1 MTVNESALVSAL
13 YQISYGR
20 VQKGFCEMTTR
31 SLFRFTPQ
39 ALSQHKKSLW
49 RLALGLGA
57 LAMLLLLVP
66 LTTPV
71 AHAAFPGTNGK
82 IVFSSN
88 RDGNEEIY
96 TMNPD
101 GSNVTRLTNNSAN
114 DQYPSW
120 SADGTKIVF
129 DSNRDGNFEIYVMDA
144 DGSNQ
149 TRLTSNSSLDAIP
162 SWSPGGNKILFYSNR
177 DGNDE
182 IYVMNSDGTSQTN
195 CTNNSASD
203 VQAVWSPDGTKIAF
217 ESTRSGS
224 AQVFTMNANCSNVT
238 QRTSSGSNGGA
249 DWSPDGSQIAFH
261 SNRDANYEVY
271 KMNAD
276 GTSQTRLTTDGA
288 AEDSPVW
295 SPDGTQI
302 AFRSVRDGNQEVY
315 TMNAD
320 GTSQTNR
327 TSNSASDGDP
337 SWQPIFNLAVNPTKP
352 LVQEGSTTVISIYLN
367 SVSNVYG
374 YQFEVNYDSSKVSA
388 VGAFNNTFFDTTTD
402 ASVPSGWN
410 AACASGVC
418 KFAASKVS
426 PATAINGFGKIAQIT
441 FTGISAG
448 NFALSFSSNI
458 LSDPEAATISH
469 TSNSATVVVYGTAT
483 VNGTVNLQG
492 RTTPGDASG
501 TVTLSDQSGDFL
513 PTTVNFGPSN
523 GNFSATVPAL
533 AGGTTYDVLGAHSL
547 YLKNAY
553 TGLAVTAGGTFN
565 PSPATTK
572 LFGGDANNDGSI
584 GLGDL
589 TCIGGAFGG
598 APVVCGTTGS
608 SDINADSTT
617 NILDLVLTGGNY
629 GKSGTQMW

>member
-1 MTVNESALVSAL
+1 MKNMNFYPQSKN
-13 YQISYGR
+13 GR
-20 VQKGFCEMTTR
+20 F
-31 SLFRFTPQ
+31 SF
-39 ALSQHKKSLW
+39 A
-49 RLALGLGA
+49 RLAL
-57 LAMLLLLVP
+57 MSLLLALVLLIAP
-66 LTTPV
+66 LATPR
-71 AHAAFPGTNGK
+71 AHASFPGPNGK

-129 DSNRDGNFEIYVMDA
+129 DSNRDGNFEIYVMDE

-149 TRLTSNSSLDAIP
+149 TRLTTNSAIDAIP
-162 SWSPGGNKILFYSNR
+162 AWSPFGNKILFYSNR

-182 IYVMNSDGTSQTN
+182 IYVMNADGSGQTN
-195 CTNNSASD
+195 LTNNSASD

-217 ESTRSGS
+217 ESTRLGL
-224 AQVFTMNANCSNVT
+224 AQIFTMNPNGSSVT
-238 QRTSSGSNGGA
+238 QLTSSGRNGGA
-249 DWSPDGSQIAFH
+249 DWSPDGTQIAFH
-261 SNRDANYEVY
+261 TDRHGNPNYEVY

-288 AEDSPVW
+288 ADDSPVW

-315 TMNAD
+315 KMNAD
-320 GTSQTNR
+320 GSSQTNL
-327 TSNSASDGDP
+327 TNNSAADGDP
-337 SWQPIFNLAVNPTKP
+337 SWQPLYNLAMNPTKP
-352 LVQEGSTTVISIYLN
+352 YVQVGNTTVISIYLN
-367 SVSNVYG
+367 GVSDVYG
-374 YQFEVNYDSSKVSA
+374 YQFEVNYNSTIVSA
-388 VGAFNNTFFDTTTD
+388 VGAFDNTFFDTTTD

-426 PATAINGFGKIAQIT
+426 PATAVNGFGKIGQIT
-441 FTGISAG
+441 FTGVAAG
-448 NFALSFSSNI
+448 NSALSFSSNI
-458 LSDPEAATISH
+458 LSDPDATSMTH

-483 VNGTVNLQG
+483 VTGTVNLQG
-492 RTTPGDASG
+492 RATPLDATG
-501 TVTLSDQSGDFL
+501 TVTLTDQSGDFM
-513 PTTVNFGPSN
+513 PTVVNFGPSN
-523 GNFSATVPAL
+523 GNFTAIVPAL
-533 AGGTTYDVLGAHSL
+533 AGGTTYDVVGAHSL
-547 YLKNAY
+547 YLSNKY
-553 TGLAVTAGGTFN
+553 TGLAVTAGGSFS

-598 APVVCGTTGS
+598 APVVCGATGS

-629 GKSGTQMW
+629 SKTSPQTW

>member
-1 MTVNESALVSAL
+1 
-13 YQISYGR
+13 
-20 VQKGFCEMTTR
+20 MTTR

-49 RLALGLGA
+49 RLALVFGA
-57 LAMLLLLVP
+57 LALLLMLVP
-66 LTTPV
+66 ITTPV

-82 IVFSSN
+82 IVFSSA

-149 TRLTSNSSLDAIP
+149 TRLTNNSSLDAIP
-162 SWSPGGNKILFYSNR
+162 AWSPFGNRILFYSNR

-182 IYVMNSDGTSQTN
+182 IYVMNADGSSQTN
-195 CTNNSASD
+195 LTNHSASD
-203 VQAVWSPDGTKIAF
+203 VQAAWSPDGTKIAF
-217 ESTRSGS
+217 ESNRGGS
-224 AQVFTMNANCSNVT
+224 SQIYTMNANGSSVT
-238 QRTSSGSNGGA
+238 QRTSSGLNGGA

-261 SNRDANYEVY
+261 SNRDGNYEVY

-276 GTSQTRLTTDGA
+276 GTSQTRLTTNGA
-288 AEDSPVW
+288 ADDSPVW

-327 TSNSASDGDP
+327 TSNSAADTDP
-337 SWQPIFNLAVNPTKP
+337 NWQPIFNLAMNPTKP
-352 LVQEGSTTVISIYLN
+352 LVQVGSTTVISIYLN

-402 ASVPSGWN
+402 ASIPSGWN

-426 PATAINGFGKIAQIT
+426 PATAVSGFGKIAQIT
-441 FTGISAG
+441 FTGVAAG
-448 NFALSFSSNI
+448 TSALSFSSNI
-458 LSDPEAATISH
+458 LSDPEAGTITH
-469 TSNSATVVVYGTAT
+469 TSNSASIFVYDTAT
-483 VNGTVNLQG
+483 VTGTVNLQG
-492 RTTPGDASG
+492 RATPLDATG
-501 TVTLSDQSGDFL
+501 TVTFTDQSGTFL
-513 PTTVNFGPSN
+513 PFSVNFGPTN
-523 GNFSATVPAL
+523 GNINTTVPAL
-533 AGGTTYDVLGAHSL
+533 SGGSTYDIVGAHSL
-547 YLKNAY
+547 YLSNKY
-553 TGLAVTAGGTFN
+553 TGLAVTPGGTFS

-572 LFGGDANNDGSI
+572 LFGGDANNDGAI

-608 SDINADSTT
+608 SDINGDSTT

-629 GKSGTQMW
+629 GKSGTQTW